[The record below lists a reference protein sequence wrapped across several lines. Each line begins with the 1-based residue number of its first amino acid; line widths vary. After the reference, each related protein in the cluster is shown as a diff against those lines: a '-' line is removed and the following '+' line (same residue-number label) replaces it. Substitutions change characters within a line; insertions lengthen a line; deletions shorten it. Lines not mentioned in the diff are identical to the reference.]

1 MRAFILLLV
10 VPVLGICQGLLGEA
24 RIVPE
29 FAVPVKRVQAS
40 GLFRGL
46 GMISEENFQA
56 RVRGSRDG
64 VNWLE
69 WQDVALGHEGGS
81 LVWFEEAV
89 RFVEVTA
96 AGPVRLLFIEPGQQK
111 GSLELKRQA
120 VGKPAVVSRAGWGC
134 GPECNPKTE
143 PIFAKVTHLVVH
155 HSAGANEARDWAA
168 VMRSIWVLHVAGN
181 GWNDIGY
188 NYLIDP
194 NGVIYEGRAG
204 GEGVIGAH
212 FSGVNTGTM
221 GVCMVGTFSSQA
233 PAGAAIE
240 SLKKLLGWQAEK
252 WKLDASG
259 QTIHA
264 ASGLTL
270 NAISGHR
277 DAGLSPRA
285 SGTTECPGNV
295 LYTYL
300 PGVRADVA
308 AGGACA
314 ISLSR
319 RNYCFG
325 GQAGSALVAF
335 ENLRN
340 CEVGVEGGSD
350 WVNVAEGRIEVG
362 ANGGGSRRS
371 VDLKIG
377 GQIVQVTQAESG
389 VNELPCVARGGV
401 VNGASFDTRP
411 LGLGSIVSVF
421 GSGLWREGSTT
432 QVLVNGS
439 LNAMVFAATESQVN
453 FALPGNARIGS
464 ARVEVLRDG
473 VRSPEAMFWITES
486 APAAFVAQNF
496 DDGKVNGLGQPVR
509 AGRPLVVYLTG
520 IGLNARAAWE
530 ASIGGQKAEG
540 LFLGAT
546 PGFLGLGQANVIVPE
561 SLEAGEHP
569 LRVTVSGVAS
579 PELRVSVVK

>member
-1 MRAFILLLV
+1 MPKLDAAVQRV
-10 VPVLGICQGLLGEA
+10 EA
-24 RIVPE
+24 P
-29 FAVPVKRVQAS
+29 

-46 GMISEENFQA
+46 GMISEEQFQA

-64 VNWLE
+64 LQWGD
-69 WQDVALGHEGGS
+69 WQEVELGHEGGS
-81 LVWFEEAV
+81 LVWFGEAV

-96 AGPVRLLFIEPGQQK
+96 QQPLRLLFIEPGTQK
-111 GSLELKRQA
+111 AGLELKGRA
-120 VGKPAVVSRAGWGC
+120 TGEPGIVSRAGWGC
-134 GPECNPKTE
+134 GPECMPKE
-143 PIFAKVTHLVVH
+143 QPVYSKVTHLVVH
-155 HSAGANEARDWAA
+155 HSAGGNEARDWAA

-188 NYLIDP
+188 NFLIDP

-204 GEGVIGAH
+204 GDGVIGAH

-221 GVCMVGTFSSQA
+221 GVCMVGTFSSQSPTGVA
-233 PAGAAIE
+233 VD

-259 QTIHA
+259 QTLHA

-285 SGTTECPGNV
+285 SGRTECPGNV

-300 PGVRADVA
+300 PGLRADVLA
-308 AGGACA
+308 AGACA
-314 ISLSR
+314 ISLGR
-319 RNYCFG
+319 RNFCFG
-325 GQAGSALVAF
+325 GQAGGAVVAF
-335 ENLRN
+335 ENPGN
-340 CEVGVEGGSD
+340 CEVGVEGGAD
-350 WVNVAEGRIEVG
+350 WVNVVAGRIEVTG
-362 ANGGGSRRS
+362 NGGSTRRS
-371 VDLKIG
+371 TDLKIG
-377 GQIVQVTQAESG
+377 GQIVQVTQAENG

-401 VNGASFDTRP
+401 VNSASFDTRP
-411 LGLGSIVSVF
+411 LGLGSIASVF

-432 QVLVNGS
+432 QVLVNGN
-439 LNAMVFAATESQVN
+439 LNAMVFAATEGQVN

-473 VRSPEAMFWITES
+473 VRSPEAMFWITEA
-486 APAAFVAQNF
+486 APAAFVALNS
-496 DDGKVNGLGQPVR
+496 DDGKLNGLGQPVR

-520 IGLNARAAWE
+520 IGVDSRVAWE
-530 ASIGGQKAEG
+530 ASIGGRKAEAI
-540 LFLGAT
+540 FLGAT
-546 PGFLGLGQANVIVPE
+546 PGFVGLAQANLIVPE
-561 SLEAGEHP
+561 SIEAGEHP

-579 PELRVSVVK
+579 PELRVAVVR